1 MRPTVTTRD
10 PAPVTMKE
18 YVPKT
23 RGTPPPEVPF
33 AVIFIRDGVEERH
46 EFVAHPTMGWQDVR
60 GLIPLMGGNADN
72 QALSQAAIRVV
83 DRLIGR
89 SLDNRDGTPE
99 KWTATVVDGYFTAPN
114 GDHTPA
120 ELLPGFESF
129 DAGSSRRRWVHLME
143 VDDDI
148 TVEPDQIVELMADL
162 LAAAANRPTTRSA
175 P

>member
-1 MRPTVTTRD
+1 MTL
-10 PAPVTMKE
+10 KE
-18 YVPKT
+18 YAPKT
-23 RGTPPPEVPF
+23 RGEPPPEVPF
-33 AVIFIRDGVEERH
+33 AMVFIRDGVEERH

-60 GLIPLMGGNADN
+60 GLIPLMGGKASDD
-72 QALSQAAIRVV
+72 ALSQAAVRVV

-89 SLDNRDGTPE
+89 SLDNTDGTPE
-99 KWTATVVDGYFTAPN
+99 KWRPKVVDGHFTAPN
-114 GDHTPA
+114 GDHTPV
-120 ELLPGFESF
+120 EVLSGFESF

-162 LAAAANRPTTRSA
+162 LEAAANRPTTRSA

>member
-1 MRPTVTTRD
+1 
-10 PAPVTMKE
+10 
-18 YVPKT
+18 
-23 RGTPPPEVPF
+23 
-33 AVIFIRDGVEERH
+33 
-46 EFVAHPTMGWQDVR
+46 
-60 GLIPLMGGNADN
+60 
-72 QALSQAAIRVV
+72 V

-89 SLDNRDGTPE
+89 SLDNTDGTPE
-99 KWTATVVDGYFTAPN
+99 KWKPTVVDRHFTAPN

-120 ELLPGFESF
+120 ELLAGFESF

-162 LAAAANRPTTRSA
+162 LEAAANRPTTRSS

>member
-1 MRPTVTTRD
+1 MRRAAATRD
-10 PAPVTMKE
+10 SASVSLKE
-18 YVPKT
+18 YVPKA
-23 RGTPPPEVPF
+23 RGEPPPEVPF
-33 AVIFIRDGVEERH
+33 AMVFLRDGVEERH

-60 GLIPLMGGNADN
+60 GLIPLMGGKADD

-89 SLDNRDGTPE
+89 ALDNRDGTPE
-99 KWTATVVDGYFTAPN
+99 KWTATVVDGYFAAPN

-148 TVEPDQIVELMADL
+148 TVDPDQIVELMTDL
-162 LAAAANRPTTRSA
+162 LEAAANRPTTRSA